1 MTVTTRPA
9 GEAVTK
15 VLMLQPRAD
24 FVETPAVHDLSRRA
38 LAYLQA
44 GFPIHFRGPAGT
56 GKTTLAL
63 HVAAQL
69 GRPVMLISG
78 DEEFTT
84 SDLIG
89 NQNGYHYR
97 KVVDRFVH
105 NVLKYEEDAAQH
117 WVDNRLTT
125 ACRDGFT
132 LVYDEFTRSRPEAN
146 NVLLTVLEEGLL
158 VLPTPHRNE
167 SYVKVHPS
175 FRAIFTSNPQ
185 EYAGVH
191 EAQDALSD
199 RLVTIDVDYFERDTE
214 INITAQRAGIDLE
227 DATRIVDVVR
237 DFRQSGEYL
246 QPPSMRACI
255 MIGRM
260 LATQSL
266 RTWAGDPSFVRVC
279 LDVLESRTPLTAKH
293 QERRIRERS
302 MLVSLIE
309 HYCSDSACA
318 VEFEQASAA

>member
-1 MTVTTRPA
+1 MTTTTQSVK
-9 GEAVTK
+9 EAASK
-15 VLMLQPRAD
+15 LLILQPHAD
-24 FVETPAVHDLSRRA
+24 FVETPAVRDISQRA
-38 LAYLQA
+38 LGYLHA

-69 GRPVMLISG
+69 ARPVMLISG

-84 SDLIG
+84 ANLVG
-89 NQNGYHYR
+89 NSNGYHYR

-105 NVLKYEEDAAQH
+105 NVVKYEEDAAQR

-125 ACRDGFT
+125 ACREGFT

-146 NVLLTVLEEGLL
+146 NVLLSILEEGVLI
-158 VLPTPHRNE
+158 LPTPNRQS

-199 RLVTIDVDYFERDTE
+199 RLVTIDVDYFERETE
-214 INITAQRAGIDLE
+214 VMVTARRSGMGGLHGCSE
-227 DATRIVDVVR
+227 AT
-237 DFRQSGEYL
+237 
-246 QPPSMRACI
+246 P
-255 MIGRM
+255 
-260 LATQSL
+260 
-266 RTWAGDPSFVRVC
+266 
-279 LDVLESRTPLTAKH
+279 TPLV
-293 QERRIRERS
+293 
-302 MLVSLIE
+302 L
-309 HYCSDSACA
+309 
-318 VEFEQASAA
+318 

>member
-1 MTVTTRPA
+1 MAVTTQTMGA
-9 GEAVTK
+9 GVPK
-15 VLMLQPRAD
+15 VLSLRPHAD
-24 FVETPAVHDLSRRA
+24 FVETPVVHELSQRA
-38 LAYLQA
+38 LAYLHA
-44 GFPIHFRGPAGT
+44 SYPVHFRGPAGT

-84 SDLIG
+84 SDLVG

-105 NVLKYEEDAAQH
+105 NVLKYEEDAAQR

-146 NVLLTVLEEGLL
+146 NVLLSVLEEGLL
-158 VLPTPHRNE
+158 VLPTPNRSE
-167 SYVKVHPS
+167 SYVRVHPS

-191 EAQDALSD
+191 DAQDALSD
-199 RLVTIDVDYFERDTE
+199 RLVTIDVDYFDRDTE
-214 INITAQRAGIDLE
+214 IIVTARRAGITSE
-227 DATRIVDVVR
+227 QAGRIVDIVR
-237 DFRQSGEYL
+237 DFRDSGEYDQAPTL
-246 QPPSMRACI
+246 RACI

-260 LATQSL
+260 VATQLLHPS
-266 RTWAGDPSFVRVC
+266 ADDPRFVRVC
-279 LDVLESRTPLTAKH
+279 LDVLESKTPLTIKNR
-293 QERRIRERS
+293 ERRIKERN

-309 HYCSDSACA
+309 HYCGDA
-318 VEFEQASAA
+318 QIASAA

>member
-1 MTVTTRPA
+1 MTTTTQSVK
-9 GEAVTK
+9 EAASK
-15 VLMLQPRAD
+15 LLLLQPHAD
-24 FVETPAVHDLSRRA
+24 FVETPAVRDISQRA
-38 LAYLQA
+38 LGYLHA

-69 GRPVMLISG
+69 ARPVMLISG

-84 SDLIG
+84 ANLVG
-89 NQNGYHYR
+89 NSNGYHYR

-105 NVLKYEEDAAQH
+105 NVVKYEEDAAQR

-125 ACRDGFT
+125 ACREGFT

-146 NVLLTVLEEGLL
+146 NVLLSILEEGVLI
-158 VLPTPHRNE
+158 LPTPNRQS

-199 RLVTIDVDYFERDTE
+199 RLVTIDVDYFERETE
-214 INITAQRAGIDLE
+214 VMVTARRSGIAIA
-227 DATRIVDVVR
+227 DAERIVDIVR
-237 DFRQSGEYL
+237 DFRQSGEYIQAPTL
-246 QPPSMRACI
+246 RACI

-260 LATQSL
+260 VATLAMRPS
-266 RTWAGDPSFVRVC
+266 ADDPRFVRVC
-279 LDVLESRTPLTAKH
+279 LDVLESKTPLTIKH
-293 QERRIRERS
+293 QERRIKERN
-302 MLVSLIE
+302 MLLSLIE
-309 HYCSDSACA
+309 HYCSDAETA
-318 VEFEQASAA
+318 VAA